1 MKKIVLL
8 LCSFLLA
15 SCGLGEVPSSSS
27 RPSSAFEE
35 ESSSAGGGTSSSGE
49 EAVSSSDEESA
60 SSSSVAE
67 SSPFLPVAS
76 SSVEEVS
83 SESAPSSFEETSGSS
98 SSSSSS
104 SEEEAFSSSSSSEDG
119 GAASSSEEEVDPP
132 ESESKTIV
140 GTFLDDWALA
150 SDPAFFIWGWD
161 EGTAPGSY
169 YAGEVVDGRLEASV
183 PSAIDSLI
191 VLRYNPA
198 GILPEVGQD
207 TWVDGAWNQT
217 ETISLTGT
225 SYEIR
230 FIPGY

>member
-49 EAVSSSDEESA
+49 EVVSGSDEESA

-67 SSPFLPVAS
+67 SSSSLPAAS

-83 SESAPSSFEETSGSS
+83 SESAPSSLEEASDS

-119 GAASSSEEEVDPP
+119 GAASSSEEEVDSP

-150 SDPAFFIWGWD
+150 SDPAFFVWGWD